1 MNYNMLRR
9 GVVWLIDEVPING
22 HIQGGVRP
30 WVIVSNNAC
39 NKFSP
44 VIHIAPITSQN
55 KKPMPT
61 HVEFKNPKG
70 DRNIILCEQIIA
82 INVSDIKGRDMYE
95 LSQAT
100 MDRVDK
106 AIGVQFGCIF
116 TPITYSDVEDY
127 FNRMEE
133 YFKNHTEMSL
143 NLFKQEIEKEYE
155 EKLEAFKKEMGKLT
169 TQVPSNVVTSVS
181 DMAKVVTTDL
191 SKLAKSPK
199 TREKAPNPHT
209 MSQVE
214 KFERKWGTK
223 KEEPKQ
229 EEIQKPKEVGN
240 YKWSLENIKDFFK
253 TYAESGVDGVC
264 EKFKLNPAGIPAYK
278 SSFLKKYRE
287 SFTKEQKAS
296 YVADCKVYSIGD
308 MMAKWSI
315 PSKRDVMKFRSAFE
329 VELGE

>member
-9 GVVWLIDEVPING
+9 GVVWLIDEVPMNG
-22 HIQGGVRP
+22 HIQGGLRP
-30 WVIVSNNAC
+30 WVVVSNNAC

-70 DRNIILCEQIIA
+70 ERNTVLCEQIIA

-95 LSQAT
+95 LPQAI

-106 AIGVQFGCIF
+106 AIGVQFGCTF

-133 YFKNHTEMSL
+133 YFKNHTELSL
-143 NLFKQEIEKEYE
+143 KLFKQEIEKEYE
-155 EKLEAFKKEMGKLT
+155 EKLEAFKKEIG
-169 TQVPSNVVTSVS
+169 QVTKEVPKFTISSLS
-181 DMAKVVTTDL
+181 DMAKVVTTEL
-191 SKLAKSPK
+191 PKVESSNNAKV
-199 TREKAPNPHT
+199 KAPDLHS

-214 KFERKWGTK
+214 KFERKWGMK
-223 KEEPKQ
+223 KEESKQ
-229 EEIQKPKEVGN
+229 AETQKPKEVGN
-240 YKWSLENIKDFFK
+240 YKWSLDNIKDFFK

-264 EKFKLNPAGIPAYK
+264 KKYKLNPAGVPAYK

-287 SFTKEQKAS
+287 SFTKEQKAA
-296 YVADCKVYSIGD
+296 YLADCKVYAIGD
-308 MMAKWSI
+308 MMAKWFI
-315 PSKRDVMKFRSAFE
+315 PSKRDVMKFRSTFE